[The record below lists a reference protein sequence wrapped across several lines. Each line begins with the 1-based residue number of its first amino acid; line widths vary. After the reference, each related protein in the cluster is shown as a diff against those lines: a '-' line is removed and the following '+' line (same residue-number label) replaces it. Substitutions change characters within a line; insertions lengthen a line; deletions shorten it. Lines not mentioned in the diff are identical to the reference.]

1 MIKSTDENKK
11 LTAKKEAEVQEALA
25 ALNSRLEI
33 IGNLVHDSVL
43 VNKDEVYNSI
53 DFISSRS
60 SNSKVI
66 FCFNLTS
73 FSFYKFW

>member
-33 IGNLVHDSVL
+33 IGNLVHDSVP
-43 VNKDEVYNSI
+43 VSKDEVQFNRFH
-53 DFISSRS
+53 FIS
-60 SNSKVI
+60 N
-66 FCFNLTS
+66 
-73 FSFYKFW
+73 